1 MAPLSDDTKWW
12 IQISAVYVTLGIVA
26 FRIWEKRNGRAQD
39 SVSVNYKRWTSQR
52 MANVLKSGYSEWEM
66 IKLEENAQ
74 NMRDAYE
81 LLKKPGKHMC
91 PWGINCPAKNLDNGV
106 NIGSGVKSAEK
117 HIRYAYYMTKLE
129 IDRNMKAREG
139 LTDAHDNALR
149 DDESKETPDPTRNQ
163 KTFADARDDLATLHH
178 PATDETRLIIF

>member
-52 MANVLKSGYSEWEM
+52 MGNMLNYGYNEWEM

-74 NMRDAYE
+74 HMRDAYK
-81 LLKKPGKHMC
+81 LVRKHGTHMC
-91 PWGINCPAKNLDNGV
+91 PWGQDCP
-106 NIGSGVKSAEK
+106 VKQHDGKEKEFKDDAEG
-117 HIRYAYYMTKLE
+117 HIRYAYNMTKRK
-129 IDRNMKAREG
+129 IDQQKEKRLKQQKDSKFIEAADKADG
-139 LTDAHDNALR
+139 IDQSTDEQGFMTPADLKIIGAL
-149 DDESKETPDPTRNQ
+149 D
-163 KTFADARDDLATLHH
+163 H